1 MTAKKQTKKKEW
13 TAGIIGG
20 RKFYDWVFMKDRLED
35 WQKTHGDIT
44 TIVSGGAAG
53 ADTLA
58 NDYSKLF
65 LNKKPI
71 EYLPDY
77 EKYEKNKALRLRNA
91 RIVKKSQVIIAFP
104 DAGSRGT
111 WNTIRMAKKRNVPVY
126 IYKNF

>member
-1 MTAKKQTKKKEW
+1 MTTEKQTKKKEW
-13 TAGIIGG
+13 IAGIIGG
-20 RKFYDWVFMKDRLED
+20 RKFYDRVFMADRLAR
-35 WQKTHGDIT
+35 WQKTHGDII

-58 NDYSKLF
+58 SDYSKLF
-65 LNKKPI
+65 LHKKAI

-91 RIVKKSQVIIAFP
+91 QIVQKSQVIIAFP
-104 DAGSRGT
+104 DAKSRGT

-126 IYKNF
+126 VYKNF